1 MVVGIALDPPSLAA
15 IIAAIGSAC
24 AAILGGIALVIAAS
38 TRRDTRQINSA
49 VNGKP
54 HGAQSIQGQVDDL
67 HEEIDDGAIL
77 PLLRKVARRLD
88 VNGNGG
94 S

>member
-1 MVVGIALDPPSLAA
+1 M
-15 IIAAIGSAC
+15 
-24 AAILGGIALVIAAS
+24 IAAS
-38 TRRDTRQINSA
+38 TRRDTRQINTA

-94 S
+94 T